1 MTRRHLVIL
10 GCAALVMLTPVMTV
24 SLSAQGKWWTSD
36 KYKQRL
42 GLTAEQSKQCEQI
55 FQAMAPRLRAAK
67 QALER
72 EEARFSEL
80 LKRSDSPESKITE
93 AIDTLEAAR
102 SEAGKILYVDAV
114 QDVYRP
120 HARAA
125 GRDGSRSPAHPHW
138 VQCATGEGLRPTR
151 ISIRLPS

>member
-1 MTRRHLVIL
+1 MIRRHLVIA
-10 GCAALVMLTPVMTV
+10 GCAALVLLTSVMTISV
-24 SLSAQGKWWTSD
+24 SAQGKWWTSEQ
-36 KYKQRL
+36 YKQRL
-42 GLTAEQSKQCEQI
+42 GLTTEQTQRCEQI

-102 SEAGKILYVDAV
+102 SEAGKIRTLMLYRMFTVLTPEQRALMEADHQRTHSGSSA
-114 QDVYRP
+114 RP
-120 HARAA
+120 EKP
-125 GRDGSRSPAHPHW
+125 GSR
-138 VQCATGEGLRPTR
+138 
-151 ISIRLPS
+151 

>member
-102 SEAGKILYVDAV
+102 SEAGKIRTLMLYRMFTVLTPEQRAV
-114 QDVYRP
+114 MESDHQRTHSGSSARP
-120 HARAA
+120 EKDS
-125 GRDGSRSPAHPHW
+125 GRPGSR
-138 VQCATGEGLRPTR
+138 
-151 ISIRLPS
+151 

>member
-1 MTRRHLVIL
+1 MTRRHFVIA
-10 GCAALVMLTPVMTV
+10 GCAVLVMLMAVMTV
-24 SLSAQGKWWTSD
+24 SVSAQGKWWTSD

-42 GLTAEQSKQCEQI
+42 GLTAEQSQKCEQI

-72 EEARFSEL
+72 EEVRFSEL

-102 SEAGKILYVDAV
+102 SEAGKIRTLMLYRMFTVLTPEQRAV
-114 QDVYRP
+114 MEADHQRTHTGSSARP
-120 HARAA
+120 EKP
-125 GRDGSRSPAHPHW
+125 GSR
-138 VQCATGEGLRPTR
+138 
-151 ISIRLPS
+151 